1 MKTIYKEGVLVLEND
16 SYIIEYSN
24 PLMVPFE
31 EKIEDV
37 LGDWIYFYYTIE
49 IIKKTIDGNKI
60 VLYSRNTHDEPT
72 LTFLYDDIRKLL
84 EISPQNYNKEKKVY
98 VEELS
103 YEDGMINEDTYI
115 IKKYKNDNSEFEDWY
130 WMNIS
135 LYGSQES
142 TGIGVTFSF
151 IKEKEMEE
159 LYKEIEKFLTY
170 TKNKSNIASN
180 PLT

>member
-1 MKTIYKEGVLVLEND
+1 
-16 SYIIEYSN
+16 
-24 PLMVPFE
+24 
-31 EKIEDV
+31 
-37 LGDWIYFYYTIE
+37 
-49 IIKKTIDGNKI
+49 
-60 VLYSRNTHDEPT
+60 
-72 LTFLYDDIRKLL
+72 
-84 EISPQNYNKEKKVY
+84 
-98 VEELS
+98 
-103 YEDGMINEDTYI
+103 MINEDTYI

-159 LYKEIEKFLTY
+159 LYKEIGKFLTY